1 MLWIF
6 ITNTAGNITYIYD
19 ATGAKLKKI
28 APSGSSLIET
38 EYAGNYLYKNDQL
51 QYMATPS

>member
-28 APSGSSLIET
+28 APASARMFLV
-38 EYAGNYLYKNDQL
+38 
-51 QYMATPS
+51 PSKFGRILVNI